1 MLITGKSTD
10 GPVSKY
16 LNRKISTRITK
27 MIIKYHIPLTPNQVS
42 LISFMLGILSA
53 LSYVYVNPIVA
64 GILVQLSS
72 IIDGVDGELARALN
86 KTSKKGG
93 FIDAILDRITD
104 IAIITGLTTYIVLSG
119 VLNPTLIT
127 YIAIVAI
134 TGDLMVSYLHAR
146 GEASLGIHPLKI
158 GTIPSIASRDVRLF
172 IIFAGSI
179 IGVIDKNIYWITLI
193 TIAIISYIY
202 ITLKTIEIYIK
213 YQEEK

>member
-1 MLITGKSTD
+1 MLIIGKSTD

-27 MIIKYHIPLTPNQVS
+27 IIIKYHIPLTPNQVS
-42 LISFMLGILSA
+42 LISFILGVVA
-53 LSYVYVNPIVA
+53 TLSYVYVNPVVA

-86 KTSKKGG
+86 KTSRKGG
-93 FIDAILDRITD
+93 FIDAILDRIAD
-104 IAIITGLTTYIVLSG
+104 IAIITGLTTYIVLNDI
-119 VLNPTLIT
+119 LNPTLILH
-127 YIAIVAI
+127 IAILAI

-146 GEASLGIHPLKI
+146 GEASLGIHPLRI

-172 IIFAGSI
+172 IIFTGSI

-193 TIAIISYIY
+193 IIAVISYVY
-202 ITLKTIEIYIK
+202 VTLKTIEIYFK

>member
-16 LNRKISTRITK
+16 LNRKISARITK